1 LGKGKIV
8 VIEGTD
14 KAGKRTQ
21 SRMLSDTLKR
31 SGNNCANM
39 DFPDYNT
46 QIGAEIKAFLTE
58 KRDYPT
64 ELKHLLLS
72 ANRWEKKI
80 EIENMLEKG
89 TIIIMNRYYH
99 SNLVYGISNGMHFNW
114 LLNLDKGLPK
124 ADIVIV
130 LEISPKVSEERT
142 LEGRDLFEGD
152 KELMN
157 RVYKNYRK
165 LARKFKWKI
174 INGENDEHTVHQQL
188 ANSVKKKLKI

>member
-21 SRMLSDTLKR
+21 SRMLADTLKR
-31 SGNNCANM
+31 SGKICVNM

-46 QIGAEIKAFLTE
+46 PIGAEIKAFLTE
-58 KRDYPT
+58 KHDYPT
-64 ELKHLLLS
+64 EVKHLLLS

-80 EIENMLEKG
+80 EIENMLENG

-130 LEISPKVSEERT
+130 LEISLKISEERT
-142 LEGRDLFEGD
+142 LEGRDFFEGD

-157 RVYKNYRK
+157 QVYKNYRK

-174 INGENDEHTVHQQL
+174 INGENDVHTVHQQL
-188 ANSVKKKLKI
+188 SNYVKKKLKI